1 MKLKTIAEIINSNT
15 ANKCREY
22 ADERVKQ
29 MIIEASRQAFD
40 AGTYFGYANGTSGTC
55 YETESEFNSINS
67 YIKAISNEN
76 E

>member
-1 MKLKTIAEIINSNT
+1 MKLKTIDEIINSNT

-22 ADERVKQ
+22 TDERVKQ

-40 AGTYFGYANGTSGTC
+40 VGTDFGYANGTSVTC
-55 YETESEFNSINS
+55 YETESEFCSFKS
-67 YIKAISNEN
+67 FLKAITNEN